1 MSGAAPE
8 SLKSLSRA
16 DSSHACRHSLLADDD
31 LNPFVSS
38 RTAWTRHPWIGAYS
52 DFHLFDGWRHA
63 IPRLSELSL
72 CLTTYPNSGF
82 FRWHRS
88 QTRLRVRTLRSQ
100 LLLVDFIE
108 KPFDRLLH
116 ASTVSTPSR
125 IWFIPI
131 VVKEHKDVVATFIT
145 YSTFHKKMIVV
156 RKATSLQ
163 PHYYTIIFKLVLGE
177 GFEPPSRP
185 YQSLIGYKPTAL
197 TIVLSE

>member
-1 MSGAAPE
+1 MVYCPFKRGNGRCPKVVEMVGAAPT

-63 IPRLSELSL
+63 ISRLSELSL

-100 LLLVDFIE
+100 LLLVDFVK

-131 VVKEHKDVVATFIT
+131 VIKERD
-145 YSTFHKKMIVV
+145 
-156 RKATSLQ
+156 
-163 PHYYTIIFKLVLGE
+163 HYYTVVVSTFIIWRMFPKIQAD
-177 GFEPPSRP
+177 SMKK
-185 YQSLIGYKPTAL
+185 SGYHYKQNMY
-197 TIVLSE
+197 I

>member
-1 MSGAAPE
+1 MISCFTTSPLQYPVLPLGCGFKNHDLFRWYGVLLKDATEDIWKVLEMVGAAPT

-31 LNPFVSS
+31 LNPFASS
-38 RTAWTRHPWIGAYS
+38 RTARIRHVWIGAYS
-52 DFHLFDGWRHA
+52 NFHLFDGWRHA
-63 IPRLSELSL
+63 I
-72 CLTTYPNSGF
+72 TTYPNSGF
-82 FRWHRS
+82 FRWHRN

-131 VVKEHKDVVATFIT
+131 VKEHKAVVATSIT
-145 YSTFHKKMIVV
+145 YLTF
-156 RKATSLQ
+156 
-163 PHYYTIIFKLVLGE
+163 
-177 GFEPPSRP
+177 
-185 YQSLIGYKPTAL
+185 
-197 TIVLSE
+197 